1 MRIHWAFVVFAVIG
15 TILLTWYLRTKNMD
29 FLTPSGLEIVET
41 EETSDLIDLSV
52 VLQPEIKDQ
61 PKINSVIQQPK
72 EPDKITPPKV
82 KEITELELGD
92 LVSSPGLGAYRDF
105 ARGESPDRLFELS
118 SRLRARGEFQRALL
132 VFERVIDTSKT
143 DPKSR
148 TEAAQG
154 IAALTK
160 NLPNWN
166 IDPSNEI
173 ILNLH
178 LRMAYK
184 PSDHLQNVLQK
195 VATRIRRSSGDQL
208 NIIPI
213 IDSSDNSDSPTNN
226 PIALWLSAS
235 GDNTTSSA
243 VITLRL
249 ARNNEEHL
257 EEISL
262 AVFKTIRSHLTQF
275 GYPPA
280 LENLKKGQDYLSRQI
295 TRLMWR
301 DFAQSL
307 HQPQNDPNT
316 PGEHPDES
324 ADLNLD

>member
-52 VLQPEIKDQ
+52 VLQPKIKDQ
-61 PKINSVIQQPK
+61 PKINRAIQQPK
-72 EPDKITPPKV
+72 DPDKITPPKV
-82 KEITELELGD
+82 KEITEFELGD
-92 LVSSPGLGAYRDF
+92 LVASPGLDAYQNF
-105 ARGESPDRLFELS
+105 ARRESPDRLFELS
-118 SRLRARGEFQRALL
+118 SALRARGEFQRALL
-132 VFERVIDTSKT
+132 AFERVIDTSEA
-143 DPKSR
+143 DPNSR
-148 TEAAQG
+148 AEAAQG

-178 LRMAYK
+178 LGMAQK
-184 PSDHLQNVLQK
+184 PSDHLRDVLRE
-195 VATRIRRSSGDQL
+195 VATRIRGASGDQL
-208 NIIPI
+208 NIIPT

-243 VITLRL
+243 VITIRL
-249 ARNNEEHL
+249 AKKNEEHL

-262 AVFKTIRSHLTQF
+262 AVFKTIRSHLIQF

-280 LENLKKGQDYLSRQI
+280 SENLKKGEDYLSRQI

-307 HQPQNDPNT
+307 HSPQNNPNT
-316 PGEHPDES
+316 AGEHPDES

>member
-1 MRIHWAFVVFAVIG
+1 MRIHWAFVVLAVIG

-29 FLTPSGLEIVET
+29 FLTPSGVEIAET
-41 EETSDLIDLSV
+41 ENTSDFIDLSV

-61 PKINSVIQQPK
+61 PKIDSIIQQPK
-72 EPDKITPPKV
+72 DPDKITPPKI
-82 KEITELELGD
+82 KEITESELGD
-92 LVSSPGLGAYRDF
+92 LASSPGLAAYRDF
-105 ARGESPDRLFELS
+105 ARRESPDRLFELS
-118 SRLRARGEFQRALL
+118 SALRARGEFQRALL
-132 VFERVIDTSKT
+132 AFERVIDTSKA
-143 DPKSR
+143 DPNSR
-148 TEAAQG
+148 AEAAQG
-154 IAALTK
+154 IAALNK

-178 LRMAYK
+178 LGTADRL
-184 PSDHLQNVLQK
+184 SDHLQEVLQE
-195 VATRIRRSSGDQL
+195 VAIRIRKSSGDQL
-208 NIIPI
+208 NIIPTVN
-213 IDSSDNSDSPTNN
+213 SSDNPDASTNN

-235 GDNTTSSA
+235 GDNPTSSA

-249 ARNNEEHL
+249 TRNDEEHL

-262 AVFKTIRSHLTQF
+262 AVFKAIRSHLIDL

-280 LENLKKGQDYLSRQI
+280 SEDLKRRENYLSRQI

-307 HQPQNDPNT
+307 HQPQNDPDAARK
-316 PGEHPDES
+316 HPDEP
-324 ADLNLD
+324 ADLNSD

>member
-1 MRIHWAFVVFAVIG
+1 
-15 TILLTWYLRTKNMD
+15 MD
-29 FLTPSGLEIVET
+29 FLTPSGVEIVET

-61 PKINSVIQQPK
+61 PKITRAIQQPK
-72 EPDKITPPKV
+72 NPDEITPPKV
-82 KEITELELGD
+82 KEITEFELGD
-92 LVSSPGLGAYRDF
+92 LVASPGLDAYQTF
-105 ARGESPDRLFELS
+105 ARRESPDRLFELS
-118 SRLRARGEFQRALL
+118 SALRARGEFQRALL
-132 VFERVIDTSKT
+132 AFERVIDTSEA
-143 DPKSR
+143 DPNSR
-148 TEAAQG
+148 AEAAQG

-178 LRMAYK
+178 LGMAHK
-184 PSDHLQNVLQK
+184 PSDHLRDVLRE
-195 VATRIRRSSGDQL
+195 VATRIRGASGDQL
-208 NIIPI
+208 NIIPT

-243 VITLRL
+243 VITIRL
-249 ARNNEEHL
+249 AKKNEEHL

-280 LENLKKGQDYLSRQI
+280 SENLKKGEDYLSRQI

-307 HQPQNDPNT
+307 HSPQNNPNT
-316 PGEHPDES
+316 AGEHPDES

>member
-1 MRIHWAFVVFAVIG
+1 MRIHWAFVVSAVIG
-15 TILLTWYLRTKNMD
+15 TILLTWHLRTKNMD
-29 FLTPSGLEIVET
+29 FLTPSGMAIVET
-41 EETSDLIDLSV
+41 EETSDLIDLSL

-61 PKINSVIQQPK
+61 PEINITIQQPK
-72 EPDKITPPKV
+72 DPNKITPPKV
-82 KEITELELGD
+82 KEITEFELGD

-118 SRLRARGEFQRALL
+118 STLRARGEFQRALL
-132 VFERVIDTSKT
+132 AFERVIDTSMAE
-143 DPKSR
+143 PNSR
-148 TEAAQG
+148 AEAAQG

-166 IDPSNEI
+166 IDPSNEM

-178 LRMAYK
+178 LGMAHK
-184 PSDHLQNVLQK
+184 PSDHLRDVLQE
-195 VATRIRRSSGDQL
+195 VAARIRGSSGDQL
-208 NIIPI
+208 SIIPTMN
-213 IDSSDNSDSPTNN
+213 SSDNPDSPNNN
-226 PIALWLSAS
+226 PIALWLSAP

-249 ARNNEEHL
+249 TRNDEEHL
-257 EEISL
+257 QEISS

-275 GYPPA
+275 GYPSA
-280 LENLKKGQDYLSRQI
+280 SENLKKGEDYLSRQI

-307 HQPQNDPNT
+307 HHPQNDPNT
-316 PGEHPDES
+316 AGEHPDES
-324 ADLNLD
+324 VDLNLD